1 MEWRNLNVGQHHLL
15 YNLVAPTLLGAN
27 YKSSKCCMIVPH
39 ILTGIMMT
47 VQGNINFDDEY
58 EFVANYNLN
67 MHL

>member
-1 MEWRNLNVGQHHLL
+1 
-15 YNLVAPTLLGAN
+15 
-27 YKSSKCCMIVPH
+27 MIVPH